1 VRSTKASIAATKSR
15 SGFTLIEVIV
25 FIVIG
30 GVVLPA
36 ILTPFINSLRESE
49 KPEIVTTA
57 AYLAQKKMEEF
68 TKFDYDKT
76 PELDT
81 VSLTAYASAGIT
93 GYEWR
98 WEISYVD
105 SDFNSSGSNVGY
117 KKILVRVKGPDN
129 DEWDV
134 ESVVTRFPLT

>member
-1 VRSTKASIAATKSR
+1 MRSTRASITATKSR

-30 GVVLPA
+30 GVIASASLV
-36 ILTPFINSLRESE
+36 PFINSLRESE
-49 KPEIVTTA
+49 KPEIVITA

-93 GYEWR
+93 GYQWQ
-98 WEISYVD
+98 WEIAYVD
-105 SDFNSSGSNVGY
+105 SDFNSSGSDVGY
-117 KKILVRVKGPDN
+117 KEILVRVKGPDN
-129 DEWDV
+129 DEWDL
-134 ESVVTRFPLT
+134 EGVVTAFLQ